1 LIVGKLFYLIFSTPQ
16 FLKMKRYKPA
26 TAPKWTVFFFIITF
40 IFSAYQKQIDRPSKS
55 EYAAIR
61 NFFSPG

>member
-1 LIVGKLFYLIFSTPQ
+1 
-16 FLKMKRYKPA
+16 MKRYKPA
-26 TAPKWTVFFFIITF
+26 TAPKWTVFVFIVTF
-40 IFSAYQKQIDRPSKS
+40 IFSACQKQIDRPSKS